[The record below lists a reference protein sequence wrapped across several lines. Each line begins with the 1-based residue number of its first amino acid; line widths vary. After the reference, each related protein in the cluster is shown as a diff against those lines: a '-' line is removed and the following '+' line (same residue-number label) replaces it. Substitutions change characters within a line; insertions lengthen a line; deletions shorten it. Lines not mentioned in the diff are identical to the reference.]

1 MANCGIDKYDAL
13 PARVNFIDVDFVRF
27 RLAQATEVQVKC
39 MEILDRAV
47 KEYESKVEAQSS
59 EAKKK

>member
-27 RLAQATEVQVKC
+27 RFAQATEVRVKC
-39 MEILDRAV
+39 MEILNRAV
-47 KEYESKVEAQSS
+47 KEYESEGK
-59 EAKKK
+59 AKTK